1 MLRLSLPRLILT
13 GLILSALPAASL
25 TRQSLAKT
33 SSTVITLP
41 ATITQIGGGYVLMT
55 ELNTLNLNALAGT
68 DTMKRGDVVYL
79 HLNVEQAKN
88 ESPLFVLD
96 YPYAISQNRPVRLS
110 EDTISLRGIVTDRNE
125 NTIAVDYL
133 FETISAQKGLAKL
146 FASKTLPLKSEILL
160 RVNKRAVGQ
169 VKSIKIDGEI
179 FETH

>member
-33 SSTVITLP
+33 SSTV
-41 ATITQIGGGYVLMT
+41 
-55 ELNTLNLNALAGT
+55 
-68 DTMKRGDVVYL
+68 
-79 HLNVEQAKN
+79 
-88 ESPLFVLD
+88 
-96 YPYAISQNRPVRLS
+96 ISQNRPVRLS

-146 FASKTLPLKSEILL
+146 LTARRYCPCTDF
-160 RVNKRAVGQ
+160 RAHQ
-169 VKSIKIDGEI
+169 
-179 FETH
+179 